1 VPDIDGSVEGSDD
14 HPSDLFD
21 AIGLSAEDIQMRR
34 GHTHRFWQH
43 PGLLSENKRRR
54 LPRRRFP
61 PSLAAPALTVS
72 EEGVGIMLDS

>member
-1 VPDIDGSVEGSDD
+1 MPDIDGSVEGSDD

-43 PGLLSENKRRR
+43 PGNKRRR
-54 LPRRRFP
+54 LGVGSRVPI
-61 PSLAAPALTVS
+61 PSVPHSSRADSA